1 MWWTFLISL
10 CFASVQSGPIQGW
23 DLRTQ
28 KSIEIPATS
37 TARAV
42 VFLSAK
48 CPCSNSHVEHL
59 NELQKKY
66 PQVQFVGI
74 HSNSDEN
81 KDDSV
86 TYFSNRGFSYPVL
99 HDANGQWA
107 DELKALKTP
116 HAYLIS
122 PQGEILFHGGVTSSN
137 DAKRAKEFF
146 LRDALQAF
154 ASNKEISKKEARALG
169 CAITRDGDN
178 KDVWK

>member
-1 MWWTFLISL
+1 MLWTLLLSI
-10 CFASVQSGPIQGW
+10 CFAGVQSGPIQGW

-28 KSIEIPATS
+28 KSFEMPATG

-59 NELQKKY
+59 NELQKNNPKI
-66 PQVQFVGI
+66 QFIGI

-81 KDDSV
+81 KEDSV
-86 TYFSNRGFSYPVL
+86 TYFSNRGIDFPVL
-99 HDANGQWA
+99 HDVGGRWA

-122 PQGEILFHGGVTSSN
+122 PQGEVLFHGGVTSSSN
-137 DAKRAKEFF
+137 ASRAKEFF
-146 LRDALQAF
+146 LKDALLAL
-154 ASNKEISKKEARALG
+154 ANNKEIQKTEARALG

>member
-1 MWWTFLISL
+1 MLWTLFLSV
-10 CFASVQSGPIQGW
+10 CFASIQAGPIQGW
-23 DLRTQ
+23 DLRSQ
-28 KSIEIPATS
+28 NNVEVAAAKA
-37 TARAV
+37 ARAV

-59 NELQKKY
+59 NNLQKNF
-66 PQVQFVGI
+66 PQIQFIGI
-74 HSNSDEN
+74 HSNSDES

-86 TYFSNRGFSYPVL
+86 TYFSNRGFSFPIL
-99 HDANGQWA
+99 HDVAGKWA
-107 DELKALKTP
+107 DDLKALKTP

-122 PQGEILFHGGVTSSN
+122 PEGKVLFHGGVTSSN
-137 DAKRAKEFF
+137 DANRAKEFF

-154 ASNKEISKKEARALG
+154 TENKEIKKKEARALG